1 MADYMWNPQELAQ
14 VFMLPAGVVDRC
26 LALAGAEQLRVLLWF
41 SRHAQ
46 QWDATACAAALSM
59 TAAECEG
66 CLRFW
71 VEQGVLTGGDAAPV
85 FAPPPAP
92 VPEKKPA
99 PRTAPVKPVWQEVL
113 RYQEEHREFSAFLE
127 EVSARMGRPLNHS
140 DNATLLYLITT
151 AGMPAA
157 SVLMAVE
164 YAVSI
169 GKASIRYVESVV
181 LGWADE
187 EIITPE
193 QVDVK
198 LRELQQIRAAAQR
211 VEQVLALVRP
221 LTAAGAK
228 QARCWLYEWSFSDE
242 MLRRAYALTMENCEK
257 YSSAYMNKI
266 LERWHAEG
274 ITAPDKI
281 TATPVKATKKK
292 GPAATNPEESSLDA
306 DEFEQ
311 QLLKYRPKF
320 NKNEGGAH

>member
-14 VFMLPAGVVDRC
+14 VFMLPAGVVDRA
-26 LALAGAEQLRVLLWF
+26 LTLAGAEQLRVLLWF

-46 QWDATACAAALSM
+46 QWDAAACAAALQM
-59 TAAECEG
+59 TVAACEG

-71 VEQGVLTGGDAAPV
+71 VEQGVLTGGDPMPM
-85 FAPPPAP
+85 FAPTPAP
-92 VPEKKPA
+92 AEKKKAA

-169 GKASIRYVESVV
+169 GKASIRYVERVV
-181 LGWADE
+181 LDWADE

-198 LRELQQIRAAAQR
+198 LRELQQVRAAAQR

-221 LTAAGAK
+221 LTAAGAR

-242 MLRRAYALTMENCEK
+242 MLRKAYALTMENCEK
-257 YSSAYMNKI
+257 YSPAYMNKI
-266 LERWHAEG
+266 LERWHTEG
-274 ITAPDKI
+274 ITTPDKI
-281 TATPVKATKKK
+281 TAATTKTAKKK
-292 GPAATNPEESSLDA
+292 GVAATNPEESSLDA
-306 DEFEQ
+306 DDFET

-320 NKNEGGAH
+320 NKGGAQ